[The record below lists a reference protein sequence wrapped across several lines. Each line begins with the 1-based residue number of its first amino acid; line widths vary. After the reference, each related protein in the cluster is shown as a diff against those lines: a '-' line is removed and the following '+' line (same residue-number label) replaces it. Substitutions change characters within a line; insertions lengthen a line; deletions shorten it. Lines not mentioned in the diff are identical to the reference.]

1 MSPEPHNPGMA
12 LDLAWLETV
21 RINLPAVLRL
31 GGKYF
36 VNNQILT

>member
-21 RINLPAVLRL
+21 RINLPAVLR
-31 GGKYF
+31 
-36 VNNQILT
+36 